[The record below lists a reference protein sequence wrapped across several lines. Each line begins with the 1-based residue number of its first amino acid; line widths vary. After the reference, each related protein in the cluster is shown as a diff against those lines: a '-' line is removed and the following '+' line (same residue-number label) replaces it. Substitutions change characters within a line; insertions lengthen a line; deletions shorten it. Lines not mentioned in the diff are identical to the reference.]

1 MISEKWAEIL
11 TGRQRRQGYWADGWN
26 LIFKVLTEGIAENQT
41 LLPVLILSTL
51 RPNM

>member
-11 TGRQRRQGYWADGWN
+11 TGRSKRQGYLADGWN
-26 LIFKVLTEGIAENQT
+26 LIFKVLTAKIAENQT
-41 LLPVLILSTL
+41 LPRVLVLSTL